1 MRPTQDIID
10 ELRKESAHG
19 PCPRRV
25 SDMLTEAADRLDHL
39 FASGIHTCHADC
51 QRPMCVLR
59 RERDKALAELERV
72 TAERDRWVHD
82 YSEKYD
88 ETRDPR
94 TRVAELERQLKSEI
108 EARNGWWDNCKQ
120 AEQRVA
126 ELEEKAERYRLTTLE
141 LDRVALE
148 RDNAKTCAAIHFGA
162 VRWLERYVKVLKI
175 ELHRQELANLRKKR
189 TIRGLRNERTKMRK
203 LVKEACDEQLAKINA
218 ARVERMEDATHL
230 YGTVEEILSGDAAP
244 VSMLEKDQPKRRQF
258 RLILVGHRT
267 AYGVPVHSGNR
278 LEEWR
283 SDLGGGIWLY
293 VDAFPSREDAES
305 YVKSCGGVLEIL
317 P

>member
-1 MRPTQDIID
+1 MNCPTLVHGANPQADAAAAEHVKMLLSTGMAYEFRPETVATHAFLD
-10 ELRKESAHG
+10 G
-19 PCPRRV
+19 Y
-25 SDMLTEAADRLDHL
+25 AAG
-39 FASGIHTCHADC
+39 S
-51 QRPMCVLR
+51 V
-59 RERDKALAELERV
+59 
-72 TAERDRWVHD
+72 
-82 YSEKYD
+82 
-88 ETRDPR
+88 
-94 TRVAELERQLKSEI
+94 
-108 EARNGWWDNCKQ
+108 
-120 AEQRVA
+120 
-126 ELEEKAERYRLTTLE
+126 E

-203 LVKEACDEQLAKINA
+203 LVKEACDEQLVKINA
-218 ARVERMEDATHL
+218 ARLARME
-230 YGTVEEILSGDAAP
+230 G
-244 VSMLEKDQPKRRQF
+244 KRQF

-305 YVKSCGGVLEIL
+305 YVKNCGGVLEIL

>member
-1 MRPTQDIID
+1 MNCPTLVHGANPQADAAAAEHVKMLLSTGMAYEFRPETVATRAFLD
-10 ELRKESAHG
+10 G
-19 PCPRRV
+19 Y
-25 SDMLTEAADRLDHL
+25 AAG
-39 FASGIHTCHADC
+39 S
-51 QRPMCVLR
+51 V
-59 RERDKALAELERV
+59 
-72 TAERDRWVHD
+72 
-82 YSEKYD
+82 
-88 ETRDPR
+88 
-94 TRVAELERQLKSEI
+94 
-108 EARNGWWDNCKQ
+108 
-120 AEQRVA
+120 
-126 ELEEKAERYRLTTLE
+126 E

-203 LVKEACDEQLAKINA
+203 LVKEACDEQLVKINA
-218 ARVERMEDATHL
+218 ARLARME
-230 YGTVEEILSGDAAP
+230 G
-244 VSMLEKDQPKRRQF
+244 MRQF

-305 YVKSCGGVLEIL
+305 YVKNCGGVLEIL

>member
-1 MRPTQDIID
+1 MNSPTLVHGANPQADAAAAEHVKMLLSTGMAYEFRPETVATRAFLD
-10 ELRKESAHG
+10 G
-19 PCPRRV
+19 Y
-25 SDMLTEAADRLDHL
+25 AAG
-39 FASGIHTCHADC
+39 S
-51 QRPMCVLR
+51 V
-59 RERDKALAELERV
+59 
-72 TAERDRWVHD
+72 
-82 YSEKYD
+82 
-88 ETRDPR
+88 
-94 TRVAELERQLKSEI
+94 
-108 EARNGWWDNCKQ
+108 
-120 AEQRVA
+120 
-126 ELEEKAERYRLTTLE
+126 E

-218 ARVERMEDATHL
+218 ARLARME
-230 YGTVEEILSGDAAP
+230 G
-244 VSMLEKDQPKRRQF
+244 KRQF

-305 YVKSCGGVLEIL
+305 YVKNCGGVLEIL

>member
-1 MRPTQDIID
+1 MNSPTLVHGANPQADAAAAEHVKMLLSTGMAYEFRPETVATRAFLD
-10 ELRKESAHG
+10 G
-19 PCPRRV
+19 Y
-25 SDMLTEAADRLDHL
+25 AAG
-39 FASGIHTCHADC
+39 S
-51 QRPMCVLR
+51 V
-59 RERDKALAELERV
+59 
-72 TAERDRWVHD
+72 
-82 YSEKYD
+82 
-88 ETRDPR
+88 
-94 TRVAELERQLKSEI
+94 
-108 EARNGWWDNCKQ
+108 
-120 AEQRVA
+120 
-126 ELEEKAERYRLTTLE
+126 E

-218 ARVERMEDATHL
+218 ARVARME
-230 YGTVEEILSGDAAP
+230 GE
-244 VSMLEKDQPKRRQF
+244 RQF

-267 AYGVPVHSGNR
+267 VYGVQVHSGNR

-305 YVKSCGGVLEIL
+305 YVKNCGGVLEIL

>member
-1 MRPTQDIID
+1 MNCPTLVHGANPQADAAAAEHVKMLLSTGMAYEFRPETVATRAFLD
-10 ELRKESAHG
+10 G
-19 PCPRRV
+19 Y
-25 SDMLTEAADRLDHL
+25 AAG
-39 FASGIHTCHADC
+39 S
-51 QRPMCVLR
+51 V
-59 RERDKALAELERV
+59 
-72 TAERDRWVHD
+72 
-82 YSEKYD
+82 
-88 ETRDPR
+88 
-94 TRVAELERQLKSEI
+94 
-108 EARNGWWDNCKQ
+108 
-120 AEQRVA
+120 
-126 ELEEKAERYRLTTLE
+126 E

-203 LVKEACDEQLAKINA
+203 LVKEACDEQLVKINA
-218 ARVERMEDATHL
+218 ARLARME
-230 YGTVEEILSGDAAP
+230 G
-244 VSMLEKDQPKRRQF
+244 KRQF

-305 YVKSCGGVLEIL
+305 YVKNCGGVLEIL

>member
-1 MRPTQDIID
+1 MNSPTLVHGANPQADAAAAEHVKMLLSTGMAYEFRPETVATRAFLD
-10 ELRKESAHG
+10 G
-19 PCPRRV
+19 Y
-25 SDMLTEAADRLDHL
+25 AAG
-39 FASGIHTCHADC
+39 S
-51 QRPMCVLR
+51 V
-59 RERDKALAELERV
+59 
-72 TAERDRWVHD
+72 
-82 YSEKYD
+82 
-88 ETRDPR
+88 
-94 TRVAELERQLKSEI
+94 
-108 EARNGWWDNCKQ
+108 
-120 AEQRVA
+120 
-126 ELEEKAERYRLTTLE
+126 E

-218 ARVERMEDATHL
+218 ARLARME
-230 YGTVEEILSGDAAP
+230 G
-244 VSMLEKDQPKRRQF
+244 KRQF

-305 YVKSCGGVLEIL
+305 YVKNCGGVLEVL
-317 P
+317 T

>member
-1 MRPTQDIID
+1 MNCPTLVHGANPQADAAAAEHVKMLLSTGMAYEFRPETVATRAFLD
-10 ELRKESAHG
+10 G
-19 PCPRRV
+19 Y
-25 SDMLTEAADRLDHL
+25 AAG
-39 FASGIHTCHADC
+39 S
-51 QRPMCVLR
+51 V
-59 RERDKALAELERV
+59 
-72 TAERDRWVHD
+72 
-82 YSEKYD
+82 
-88 ETRDPR
+88 
-94 TRVAELERQLKSEI
+94 
-108 EARNGWWDNCKQ
+108 
-120 AEQRVA
+120 
-126 ELEEKAERYRLTTLE
+126 E

-148 RDNAKTCAAIHFGA
+148 RDNAKTCTAIHFGA

-203 LVKEACDEQLAKINA
+203 LVKEACDEQLVKINA
-218 ARVERMEDATHL
+218 ARLARME
-230 YGTVEEILSGDAAP
+230 G
-244 VSMLEKDQPKRRQF
+244 KRQF

-283 SDLGGGIWLY
+283 SDLGGGTWLY

-305 YVKSCGGVLEIL
+305 YVKNCGGTLEVL